1 MAVLD
6 RIPVGQ
12 IGDEAREVQFSRVL
26 VAVITGVLF
35 GLGWVVAKVVGAV
48 WFALVWSAV
57 AVKVG
62 YQAGREPRERRHR

>member
-62 YQAGREPRERRHR
+62 YQAGREPRERRH

>member
-26 VAVITGVLF
+26 VAAITGVLF

-62 YQAGREPRERRHR
+62 YQAGREPRERRH